1 MTAELSPCIWHRT
14 EPELTV
20 KELVFPFK
28 SFYERGPTISIGTD
42 WFLPE
47 TPNLFVGI
55 SGIISRP
62 GENLPLET
70 VLRIVTRGAA
80 EAAGVRNTGS
90 ISVGKKANFIVLD
103 RDILTAEEIKSTRV
117 KKTWFEGKLVYDYD
131 EGEDRDAFDIY
142 M

>member
-1 MTAELSPCIWHRT
+1 
-14 EPELTV
+14 
-20 KELVFPFK
+20 
-28 SFYERGPTISIGTD
+28 
-42 WFLPE
+42 
-47 TPNLFVGI
+47 LFAGI

-62 GENLPLET
+62 GENLSLET

-131 EGEDRDAFDIY
+131 EDEDRDAFDIY